1 MSAKERVHHVCH
13 FTKVLFISFI
23 LQTLCVFSWKRRGEE
38 REKERQKEG
47 GKRENGREREIE
59 EGRERERGIRLYI
72 YKIQVEGKFEM
83 YNYTTSSGSIFPKQT
98 LRAAH

>member
-1 MSAKERVHHVCH
+1 MEEE
-13 FTKVLFISFI
+13 
-23 LQTLCVFSWKRRGEE
+23 RRGERE
-38 REKERQKEG
+38 RETKRGREEREREG
-47 GKRENGREREIE
+47 EREIE

>member
-23 LQTLCVFSWKRRGEE
+23 LQTLCVFSWKRRGGE
-38 REKERQKEG
+38 RERET
-47 GKRENGREREIE
+47 KRGREEREIE